1 MFSRQLRHFTS
12 FFIQLLEILSRKT
25 MSLMKKNG
33 LFACLPA
40 CPACFK
46 KPAYCSDIPSPTLPD
61 TPAFLPRPPCSHFR
75 IGFLKMQSIDIC
87 LKLRNS
93 PPSEAKAEC
102 GFPEQF
108 RASHTGTQHSG
119 KDYYF
124 VGLTA
129 ANTTLQAHCILRLG
143 KPTGNVTAHLQKL
156 HPH

>member
-40 CPACFK
+40 LHASRSQLTAVTFQ
-46 KPAYCSDIPSPTLPD
+46 A
-61 TPAFLPRPPCSHFR
+61 PPCR
-75 IGFLKMQSIDIC
+75 IPQSFFPGHPAPISESAFKKMQSIDIC
-87 LKLRNS
+87 LKLRNP
-93 PPSEAKAEC
+93 PPSVAKAEC
-102 GFPEQF
+102 GFPDQF
-108 RASHTGTQHSG
+108 RASYTGTQHSG
-119 KDYYF
+119 KDDYF

-129 ANTTLQAHCILRLG
+129 ASTTLQADCILRLG